1 MHSRKQIQDLFDSL
15 NAARTVSIN
24 DMVEQGF
31 SYIDAAIRYDMESA
45 PLGTNE
51 EMLASIGVDPSTDS
65 LEEIIDGL
73 SLWGIYLTET
83 NHLTDDEMRDYLVNR
98 VFKDTVRIIPPNRD
112 CSEFIDL
119 SSVPGTPDS
128 ADRDAYLP
136 RPFVHNNN

>member
-1 MHSRKQIQDLFDSL
+1 MHSRKQIETLFHNL
-15 NAARTVSIN
+15 NSVRQSAIN
-24 DMVEQGF
+24 EMVDNGYD
-31 SYIDAAIRYDMESA
+31 YITAAIRYDMEQA

-51 EMLASIGVDPSTDS
+51 EMLMSIGVDPSADPI
-65 LEEIIDGL
+65 EEIIEGL

-83 NHLTDDEMRDYLVNR
+83 NHLTAEKLRDYLVNK

-119 SSVPGTPDS
+119 SPVPGTPDS
-128 ADRDAYLP
+128 SDRDAYLP